1 MHTMEAPHAQGHHG
15 ASLACLL
22 GVSWTLAPGLQEAAA
37 KYAAVADLPYEWM
50 EVWPSIM
57 SMPGKVGQMQVLAS
71 TRSTHKGS
79 NPVSGTVYT
88 RNMRLSASHQALT
101 FPAGTQGTLFPHFMT
116 SPHRSVP
123 DTEKSRSYCRSTCME
138 GAWRC
143 IMNSSTARQ

>member
-1 MHTMEAPHAQGHHG
+1 MQTLEAPFAQGHHG

-50 EVWPSIM
+50 EVWTSR
-57 SMPGKVGQMQVLAS
+57 MPMAGKVGQMQVLAS

-88 RNMRLSASHQALT
+88 RNLRLSASYRALN
-101 FPAGTQGTLFPHFMT
+101 FPAGAQGTFSLT
-116 SPHRSVP
+116 S
-123 DTEKSRSYCRSTCME
+123 
-138 GAWRC
+138 
-143 IMNSSTARQ
+143 